1 MPGLL
6 HRRELLWTLP
16 AAALAAGGAPA
27 RLRVEIRERGA
38 TKPTPARVYLT
49 DGQGRLHAP
58 QGAFVYRRREEEHF
72 LTTGQFELELPPG
85 RYSLQVERGLEYRP
99 IGAELVLNAGE
110 MRALRLELE
119 RWISMNDL
127 GWYSAD
133 LHNHRKLDEMP
144 ALLLAEDLNLAPTIT
159 DWIWEGRP
167 ISKPPET
174 SEPIRRVD
182 ARHAFSVFD
191 KEVER
196 LRHGPGAVDLL
207 GLKRPIP
214 FDGDWL
220 YPPNDVFCRQAHA
233 QGGWVDAEKIMW
245 RDIPALVAL
254 GHIDFAGVVHN
265 HFNRH
270 GVETETEP
278 WGMAPKDKPEYATP
292 RGLALW
298 TLDIYYR
305 FLNCGFRLP
314 VSAGSASGVKAAP
327 LGHNRVYVH
336 LDGRFSYQS
345 WFQALKQGRSFAT
358 NGPILLLTADG
369 KIPGA
374 TIERPATGGRIRVKV
389 QAHSAGAL
397 EKLELLFKG
406 RVVEATGRPSL
417 ETELELKESG
427 WVAARAFESGAKT
440 VRFAQTSPIW
450 ARVGQDP
457 GIVEG
462 DALYFAAWLRR
473 EADFYRRETRF
484 QSPEHRQAMVELF
497 ENGETAYRRLAALT
511 G

>member
-6 HRRELLWTLP
+6 DRRELLWGLP
-16 AAALAAGGAPA
+16 AAGVAAGGAAA

-38 TKPTPARVYLT
+38 KQPTPARVYLT
-49 DGQGRLHAP
+49 DGQGKLHAP
-58 QGAFVYRRREEEHF
+58 EGAIVYRRREEEHF
-72 LTTGQFELELPPG
+72 ITAGRFELELPPG
-85 RYSLQVERGLEYRP
+85 KYSLQAERGLEYP
-99 IGAELVLNAGE
+99 TAGAELVLGAGE
-110 MRALRLELE
+110 MRELRLELE
-119 RWISMNDL
+119 RWIAMNER

-133 LHNHRKLDEMP
+133 LHNHRKVDEMP

-167 ISKPPET
+167 ISTPPET
-174 SEPIRRVD
+174 TEAIRRVD
-182 ARHAFSVFD
+182 ARHAFSVLD

-207 GLKRPIP
+207 GLRKPIP
-214 FDGDWL
+214 FEGDWL
-220 YPPNDVFCRQAHA
+220 YPPNDVFCRLAHA

-245 RDIPALVAL
+245 RDIPALAAL

-278 WGMAPKDKPEYATP
+278 WGMAPKDRPEYDTP

-305 FLNCGFRLP
+305 LLNCGLRLP
-314 VSAGSASGVKAAP
+314 VSAGSASAVKAAP
-327 LGHNRVYVH
+327 LGYNRVYAR
-336 LDGRFSYQS
+336 LEESFSYEN
-345 WFQALKQGRSFAT
+345 WFRALKRGCSFAT
-358 NGPILLLTADG
+358 NGPILFLTADG
-369 KIPGA
+369 RLPGA
-374 TIERPATGGRIRVKV
+374 TIERPAAGGRLRVKV
-389 QAHSAGAL
+389 EAHSAGAP

-406 RVVEATGRPSL
+406 RVVEATGRTSL
-417 ETELELKESG
+417 ETELEVKESG
-427 WVAARAFESGAKT
+427 WVAARAFEPAAKT

-450 ARVGQDP
+450 IRAGRDP
-457 GIVEG
+457 GIVAS

-473 EADFYRRETRF
+473 EAEFYRRETRF
-484 QSPEHRQAMVELF
+484 QSPAHRQAMVALLEA
-497 ENGETAYRRLAALT
+497 GERAYRGLAALT